1 MLPPGNWLLPP
12 NKRAVFAEKFEKD
25 LSFFRLIFL
34 LINRSSPI
42 KNIDLIWRESEGTG
56 AKEVRQYASGV
67 VQALEESFSGYL
79 TFERKDPTPRFCR
92 IISDEGRRYAE
103 SCGRCD
109 SAAMDRVGQSGRAE
123 IYRCHAGLTDI
134 AVPVI
139 SEGKHIATLFAGQV
153 HTEPPSK
160 AGFARIRR
168 QIRHLAYIDQR
179 ELKDAYWRVPVVSQQ
194 DLERTVRI
202 LEIFAD
208 YIATSWSRLNQAL
221 ESFQRRMHAAQLHRK
236 ELAHLLLE
244 DDGAERQRITE
255 LARELG
261 LSHYPNRVLIVQ
273 PEEEMVLAPADKT
286 GDLDFARILQAVE
299 ETCKPPENAL
309 SAYLRGRG
317 LCVLFWDRS
326 DGAGGPSDFQ
336 ARRLAQRILSRL
348 AERTGAPVRIG
359 IGRIKKDWRQLRES
373 YHEAKVALAESNSQ
387 IAVCGLSAHAV
398 RDLSEKTEEAC
409 RLLAERRLK
418 EALALLLSLPIL
430 ARRSLRQPADAVAAT
445 RRFLV
450 SLVEPLGQTALK
462 LGCERTAVLEWNSEC
477 LEAVELSPT
486 HFHLYESWA
495 AACQRLVDSVDRLY
509 AGKHEKLV
517 GRVQQIVRREL
528 ERGRDSSR
536 LGLASLAASLGVSA
550 GHLSRTFKR
559 VTGETLERYLMRA
572 RVERAQQLLLDPA
585 SRVSEVAEQ
594 CGFCNPAYFARVFR
608 RFKGCSPRQFSKH
621 PAQAVTA

>member
-12 NKRAVFAEKFEKD
+12 HKRAVFAEEFEKD

-42 KNIDLIWRESEGTG
+42 KNIDLIWRESGGARMKPAQQFTSGTT
-56 AKEVRQYASGV
+56 
-67 VQALEESFSGYL
+67 QALEEAFSAYL
-79 TFERKDPTPRFCR
+79 TFERKDPTPRFCT

-103 SCGRCD
+103 SCGLSD
-109 SAAMDRVGQSGRAE
+109 SAAMDRVGQSGRTE

-139 SEGKHIATLFAGQV
+139 SEGQHIATLFAGQV
-153 HTEPPSK
+153 HTKPPSK
-160 AGFARIRR
+160 AGFARIRK
-168 QIRHLAYIDQR
+168 QTAHLGYINPK
-179 ELKDAYWRVPVVSQQ
+179 ELEQAYWQVPVVSQP
-194 DLERTVRI
+194 DLERAVRV
-202 LEIFAD
+202 LEIIAG
-208 YIATSWSRLNQAL
+208 YIATSWTRLNEAL

-244 DDGAERQRITE
+244 DDGAEQERITE

-273 PEEEMVLAPADKT
+273 PEEEVMLSSTDKT
-286 GDLDFARILQAVE
+286 RDLDFTRILQAVE
-299 ETCKPPENAL
+299 DTCKPGENAL
-309 SAYLRGRG
+309 SAHLRGRG
-317 LCVLFWDRS
+317 ICVLFWERGAANGGLS
-326 DGAGGPSDFQ
+326 DLQ
-336 ARRLAQRILSRL
+336 ARRLAQRILNRL

-359 IGRIKKDWRQLRES
+359 IGRVKKDWRQLRDS
-373 YHEAKVALAESNSQ
+373 YHEAKVALAESDSQ
-387 IAVCGLSAHAV
+387 IAFCGLPVHAV
-398 RDLSEKTEEAC
+398 RDLSKKSEEAC

-418 EALALLLSLPIL
+418 EALALLLSLPML
-430 ARRSLRQPADAVAAT
+430 VRRSLREPADSVAAT

-450 SLVEPLGQTALK
+450 STVEPLSQTALK
-462 LGCERTAVLEWNSEC
+462 LGCERAAVLEWNCEC

-486 HFHLYESWA
+486 HFHLYERWA
-495 AACQRLVDSVDRLY
+495 AACQRLVESVERLY

-517 GRVQQIVRREL
+517 SRVQQIVHREL
-528 ERGRDSSR
+528 ERGQNSSR
-536 LGLASLAASLGVSA
+536 LSVPSLAAGVGVSA

-572 RVERAQQLLLDPA
+572 RIERAQQLLLDPA
-585 SRVSEVAEQ
+585 SRVCEVAEQ

-608 RFKGCSPRQFSKH
+608 RLKGCSPRQFSRQ
-621 PAQAVTA
+621 PARAGNA